1 MPMELRYEDGQ
12 GEMHRETLAP
22 PPVARGRGANGRG
35 IDLRS
40 RDGVAVPPMPGASPA
55 PQTARMAESAHE
67 RTSSIVSI
75 NIYAYG
81 ITRQR
86 LEQAARRM
94 KLPLHVVDDLAQ
106 AQALVTLKTY
116 YRRHQRPISD
126 AEERGLPV
134 YVLRSNSI
142 TQMENFL
149 AEVFN
154 VQTQPDDEE
163 TNVVEQ
169 AMHETQSA
177 IQAVL
182 SGSRTVDLA
191 PQSATVRRMQHEMAR
206 QANLISHSYGKE
218 PYRRVRIFRE

>member
-1 MPMELRYEDGQ
+1 
-12 GEMHRETLAP
+12 
-22 PPVARGRGANGRG
+22 
-35 IDLRS
+35 
-40 RDGVAVPPMPGASPA
+40 
-55 PQTARMAESAHE
+55 
-67 RTSSIVSI
+67 
-75 NIYAYG
+75 
-81 ITRQR
+81 
-86 LEQAARRM
+86 M
-94 KLPLHVVDDLAQ
+94 KVPLHVVDDLAH

-149 AEVFN
+149 ADIFN
-154 VQTQPDDEE
+154 MPAEPEE
-163 TNVVEQ
+163 DVDSMQQ
-169 AMHETQSA
+169 AMRETQSA

-191 PQSATVRRMQHEMAR
+191 PQSSTIRRMQHDLAR